1 MELFEMG
8 KGLAILG
15 LLLIIAGLLPIWA
28 VYVEPYVS
36 LAMIVAY
43 FDQGIYSLNLAGYTF
58 TEVMLGLTG
67 LGVLLLII
75 GAVK

>member
-1 MELFEMG
+1 MSKALT
-8 KGLAILG
+8 ILG
-15 LLLIIAGLLPIWA
+15 LLLIIAGLLPLWA
-28 VYVEPYVS
+28 VFIESYVS
-36 LAMIVAY
+36 LATVLPY

>member
-1 MELFEMG
+1 MG

-15 LLLIIAGLLPIWA
+15 LLLIVAGLLPIWA
-28 VYVEPYVS
+28 TFLTAYVDLSAILV
-36 LAMIVAY
+36 Y
-43 FDQGIYSLNLAGYTF
+43 FDQGIYSIALAGYNF

-67 LGVLLLII
+67 LGVILLIV

>member
-1 MELFEMG
+1 MG
-8 KGLAILG
+8 KGLAVLG
-15 LLLIIAGLLPIWA
+15 LILIIVGLLPIWA
-28 VYVEPYVS
+28 VYIGAYVDLS
-36 LAMIVAY
+36 MILTY
-43 FDQGIYSLNLAGYTF
+43 FNQGIYSLNLAGYTF

>member
-1 MELFEMG
+1 MG

-28 VYVEPYVS
+28 TFLTAYVDLS
-36 LAMIVAY
+36 MILVY
-43 FDQGIYSLNLAGYTF
+43 FDQGIYSLDLAGYTF

-67 LGVLLLII
+67 LGVILLIV